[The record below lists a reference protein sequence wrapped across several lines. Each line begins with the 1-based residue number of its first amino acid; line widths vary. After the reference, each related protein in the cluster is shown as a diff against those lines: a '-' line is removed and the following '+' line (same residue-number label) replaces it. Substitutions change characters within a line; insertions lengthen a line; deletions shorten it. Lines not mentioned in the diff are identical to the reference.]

1 MSETIP
7 AGWYPDP
14 QDTTSDPRPQRW
26 WDGKAWTAG
35 TRPVP
40 SDAPAP
46 APAEADP
53 ASDTPAG
60 PDAPGAPDA
69 PAASDPTGSPD
80 APAASDPTGSPDAPA
95 AGAEEEPRVLE
106 GEVLQNGASVRYPEL
121 PPPIGAVPGGAAP
134 SGRKG
139 FRKPSR
145 AVVVAASVA
154 ALLGLAVGSGVTFL
168 AVGGHSETRAAHRD
182 GKNFLFNGENGPR
195 GGVPGQNGRNGQ
207 GVPNIPGQNGQ
218 GGNGQGVPNLPGQNG
233 QGQNGG
239 RGGGNGSDDGAS
251 AGTAA
256 DLVNRITLPI
266 PSGWEGG
273 TVAGGYAGL
282 TIGSYTCAGTDSD
295 TCSLGGAV
303 TSRIEGTD
311 AQAAAKADIAKAAQE
326 SYGDSPSHEELKS
339 EAVKVA
345 GRDGY
350 LVRWKVK
357 AAKGSDGYVETVVF
371 PTADGKALTALHL
384 GFDVDPKAPDLALMD
399 TIVKGVAEYTG
410 KALPGGAGDG
420 TTT

>member
-35 TRPVP
+35 TRPAP

-46 APAEADP
+46 TEAAPAA
-53 ASDTPAG
+53 A
-60 PDAPGAPDA
+60 A
-69 PAASDPTGSPD
+69 PAASDPTPDPATDPAAPTAADPAGTPD
-80 APAASDPTGSPDAPA
+80 APAP
-95 AGAEEEPRVLE
+95 GAEEETRVLE

-121 PPPIGAVPGGAAP
+121 PPPIGAVPGGAAADG
-134 SGRKG
+134 GRK

-168 AVGGHSETRAAHRD
+168 AVDGHSDTRAGHRD
-182 GKNFLFNGENGPR
+182 GRSYLFNGENGPR
-195 GGVPGQNGRNGQ
+195 GGA
-207 GVPNIPGQNGQ
+207 PGQNGQ
-218 GGNGQGVPNLPGQNG
+218 GGQGGQNGQNGQNGQGVPNLPGLPGLPGQGGG

-239 RGGGNGSDDGAS
+239 RGGGNGSVDGLAP
-251 AGTAA
+251 GTVA
-256 DLVNRITLPI
+256 DLVNRITLPV
-266 PSGWEGG
+266 PSGWDGG
-273 TVAGGYAGL
+273 TVAGGYAAL
-282 TIGSYTCAGTDSD
+282 TIGSYTCAGTDNDS
-295 TCSLGGAV
+295 CSLGGVV
-303 TSRIEGTD
+303 TSRIDGTD

-357 AAKGSDGYVETVVF
+357 AAKGNDGYVETVVF

-384 GFDVDPKAPDLALMD
+384 GFDVDAKAPDVALMD

-410 KALPGGAGDG
+410 KSLPGGTGDG

>member
-35 TRPVP
+35 TRPAP
-40 SDAPAP
+40 SDAPASEETATAAG
-46 APAEADP
+46 APA
-53 ASDTPAG
+53 ASDTTAG
-60 PDAPGAPDA
+60 PDAPADA
-69 PAASDPTGSPD
+69 PAADPVG
-80 APAASDPTGSPDAPA
+80 APAAPAP
-95 AGAEEEPRVLE
+95 GAEEETRVLE
-106 GEVLQNGASVRYPEL
+106 GEVLQNGAAVRYPEL
-121 PPPIGAVPGGAAP
+121 PPPIGAVPGGTAP
-134 SGRKG
+134 GGRKK

-168 AVGGHSETRAAHRD
+168 AVDGHSETRASHRD
-182 GKNFLFNGENGPR
+182 GRNYLFNGENGPR
-195 GGVPGQNGRNGQ
+195 GGAPGQNGRGGQ
-207 GVPNIPGQNGQ
+207 GVPNLPGQ
-218 GGNGQGVPNLPGQNG
+218 NGQGVPNLPGQNG
-233 QGQNGG
+233 QNGQGGGGQGQNGG
-239 RGGGNGSDDGAS
+239 RGGGNGSVDGVAP
-251 AGTAA
+251 GTVA
-256 DLVNRITLPI
+256 DLVNRITLPV
-266 PSGWEGG
+266 PSGWDGG
-273 TVAGGYAGL
+273 TLAAGYAAL
-282 TIGSYTCAGTDSD
+282 TVGSYTCAGTESDS
-295 TCSLGGAV
+295 CSLGGVV

-357 AAKGSDGYVETVVF
+357 AAKGNDGYVETVVF
-371 PTADGKALTALHL
+371 PTSDGKALTALHL

>member
-35 TRPVP
+35 TRPAP
-40 SDAPAP
+40 SDAPASEET
-46 APAEADP
+46 APAAGAP
-53 ASDTPAG
+53 AASDTTAG
-60 PDAPGAPDA
+60 PDAPAGSDA
-69 PAASDPTGSPD
+69 PAADPAVP
-80 APAASDPTGSPDAPA
+80 AP
-95 AGAEEEPRVLE
+95 GAEEETKVLE
-106 GEVLQNGASVRYPEL
+106 GEVLQDGAAVRYPEL
-121 PPPIGAVPGGAAP
+121 PPPIGAVPGGTAP
-134 SGRKG
+134 GGRKK

-168 AVGGHSETRAAHRD
+168 AVDGHSETRASHRD
-182 GKNFLFNGENGPR
+182 GRNYLFNGENGPR
-195 GGVPGQNGRNGQ
+195 GGAPGQNGRGGQ
-207 GVPNIPGQNGQ
+207 GVPDLPGQNGQ
-218 GGNGQGVPNLPGQNG
+218 GGNGQGVPNLPGLPGQNGQNGQGGGG

-239 RGGGNGSDDGAS
+239 RGGGNGSVDGVAP
-251 AGTAA
+251 GTVA
-256 DLVNRITLPI
+256 DLVNRITLPV
-266 PSGWEGG
+266 PSGWDGG
-273 TVAGGYAGL
+273 TLAAGYAAL
-282 TIGSYTCAGTDSD
+282 TVGSYTCAGTEGDS
-295 TCSLGGAV
+295 CSLGGVV

-357 AAKGSDGYVETVVF
+357 AAKGNDGYVETVVF
-371 PTADGKALTALHL
+371 PTSDGKALTALHL